1 MICPCELCEVRFVGC
16 HAECDEFKA
25 WQSEKDERRKQRY
38 AENAA
43 DDFRRDMIRRLK
55 RRQRRK

>member
-16 HAECDEFKA
+16 HAECDAFKA
-25 WQSEKDERRKQRY
+25 WQAEQAERRKQRY
-38 AENAA
+38 KANAA
-43 DDFRRDMIRRLK
+43 DDFRRDMIRRVK